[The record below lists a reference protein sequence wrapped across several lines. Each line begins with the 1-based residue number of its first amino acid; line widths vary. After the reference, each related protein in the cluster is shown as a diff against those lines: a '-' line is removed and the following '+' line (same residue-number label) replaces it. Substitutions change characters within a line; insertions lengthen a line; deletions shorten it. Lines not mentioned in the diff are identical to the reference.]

1 MKRYLALILSL
12 VIVSFTGCSKQKSFD
27 PFGFAQHFKQL
38 QSEFFVSEE
47 IITNGNSS
55 MLFLKDKQNNEILIT
70 LLHSKDSLEIVGCS
84 VTAVDLKKS
93 AFDSFI
99 LAAESSLSVF
109 CANEKENIA
118 DIIKRLKMLDKP
130 LPSVALE
137 KYASVYYE
145 YTFQINEAGA
155 DLTVINRFAA
165 PETEY
170 ELTLR
175 EKDDYNSYTRT
186 Y

>member
-1 MKRYLALILSL
+1 MKRYSAVLLSIVIILL
-12 VIVSFTGCSKQKSFD
+12 TGCSKQKSFD
-27 PFGFAQHFKQL
+27 PFGFAQNFKQS
-38 QSEFFVSEE
+38 QSEFLVSEE
-47 IITNGNSS
+47 IMTNGNSS

-70 LLHSKDSLEIVGCS
+70 LFHGENSLEIIGCS
-84 VTAVDLKKS
+84 VTVAGLKKD
-93 AFDSFI
+93 AFNSFI
-99 LAAESSLSVF
+99 LAAESSLNVF
-109 CANEKENIA
+109 CTNEKENITN
-118 DIIKRLKMLDKP
+118 IIKNLKMLDKP

-155 DLTVINRFAA
+155 DLTVFNRLSA
-165 PETEY
+165 PETES

-175 EKDDYNSYTRT
+175 EKDDYNSYTGT